1 MDGGS
6 GTVQTLLI
14 HELTRGHELLGQL
27 LANLDQPTVTNPCKQ
42 LASEILLSIE
52 RALCIAKASILESP
66 RLNPSYGG
74 TDSSVSPR
82 SESSEQA
89 SKELERR
96 EMSKKRKTL
105 PKWTNQVLAG
115 AGERPEGP
123 ADDGYSWR
131 KYGQKEILG
140 AKHPR
145 LVTLRPTIIP
155 LQHVKEVDMIELFR
169 GYYRCTHRNTR
180 GCLATKQVQRSD
192 QNPSILDITY
202 RGDHTCHQKQQLVF
216 PHGETEQEQSQE
228 VHPLMDRVQPQ
239 HHQPEL
245 LLSFQTGLRV
255 RTTGSCIK
263 TDNMVFSSPLGM
275 ENCFNSNFSPSFI
288 SSAASESNF
297 GGANPQGAESDY
309 KEIVTAAS
317 SAVDSPFVDMDFMLG
332 NIDFDPDFHFD
343 ASAFFV

>member
-145 LVTLRPTIIP
+145 
-155 LQHVKEVDMIELFR
+155 

-216 PHGETEQEQSQE
+216 PRGETEQEQEQE
-228 VHPLMDRVQPQ
+228 QGQEIHPLMDRVQPQ

>member
-6 GTVQTLLI
+6 ETVQTLLV

-27 LANLDQPTVTNPCKQ
+27 LANLDQPTGNNPCKP

-66 RLNPSYGG
+66 RMYPSYGG

-105 PKWTNQVLAG
+105 PKWTNQVMAG
-115 AGERPEGP
+115 TGERPEGP
-123 ADDGYSWR
+123 AEDGYSWR

-140 AKHPR
+140 AKHP
-145 LVTLRPTIIP
+145 
-155 LQHVKEVDMIELFR
+155 R

-202 RGDHTCHQKQQLVF
+202 RGDHTCHQKPQLIS
-216 PHGETEQEQSQE
+216 PRGKTEQEQSQE
-228 VHPLMDRVQPQ
+228 VHPLIDHVQPQ

-245 LLSFQTGLRV
+245 LLSFQAGLRV

-263 TDNMVFSSPLGM
+263 TDNMVFSSPLEM
-275 ENCFNSNFSPSFI
+275 ENCFNSNFSPSLI
-288 SSAASESNF
+288 SSAASDSNF
-297 GGANPQGAESDY
+297 GGVNPQSAESDY

-332 NIDFDPDFHFD
+332 NIDFDPAFHFD
-343 ASAFFV
+343 ASTFFV